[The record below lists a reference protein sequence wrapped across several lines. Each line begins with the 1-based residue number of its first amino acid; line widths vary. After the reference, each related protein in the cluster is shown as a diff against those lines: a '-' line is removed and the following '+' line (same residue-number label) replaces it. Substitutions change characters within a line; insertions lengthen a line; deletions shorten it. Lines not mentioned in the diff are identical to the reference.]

1 MRAALFRV
9 CSVKLQ
15 RKDDDNAVHAFMD
28 MKCAVGKHY
37 FVYMFAVFYLLV
49 RTYDFI
55 RCSNTDSSSRY
66 SYIVLSVYRPP
77 VSVME

>member
-37 FVYMFAVFYLLV
+37 FVYMVAEAAKFLRIYYARVKECLAAA
-49 RTYDFI
+49 
-55 RCSNTDSSSRY
+55 
-66 SYIVLSVYRPP
+66 
-77 VSVME
+77 